1 MSYKRILSVFLFAF
15 SLNSYSQS
23 LSERLGYNA
32 NDRILI
38 INNDDAGMSHSS
50 NTGTFEGFEK
60 GVITSSTIMVPCPWF
75 SEIAEYAKANAN
87 RDFGIHLTLT
97 SEWKYYRWTGIA
109 PKESVKG
116 LYDPNGYLWGSVE
129 DVYKH
134 ATPNEALIEG
144 RAQIQRALDAGIKIT
159 HIDSHMGTYQ
169 LNPEYMNVY
178 FQLAREFNLPLRMAS
193 QKTMEKFG
201 FGNLREE
208 YAKKGL
214 VFADYFI
221 YDELQYYKEVKSFW
235 TDIVKNL
242 KPGVTELYIH
252 ASKMSDE
259 LKSITYS
266 SKTRA
271 EEAELFTYD
280 KEFKELLEKE
290 NIKLI
295 SYRPLLDLQRKTL
308 HQTN

>member
-1 MSYKRILSVFLFAF
+1 MRNKTILSVFLFAF

-23 LSERLGYNA
+23 LSVRLGYNA

-50 NTGTFEGFEK
+50 NIGTFEGFDK

-75 SEIAEYAKANAN
+75 SEIAEYAKANPN

-116 LYDPNGYLWGSVE
+116 LYDPNGYLWRSVE

-134 ATPNEALIEG
+134 ATPKEALIEG
-144 RAQIQRALDAGIKIT
+144 RAQIQRALDAGIKVT

-169 LNPEYMNVY
+169 LNPEYMKIY

-201 FGNLREE
+201 FGNLRKE
-208 YAKKGL
+208 YAEKGL
-214 VFADYFI
+214 VFTDYFI
-221 YDELQYYKEVKSFW
+221 YDELQNYKEVKSFW
-235 TDIVKNL
+235 MDIVKNL

-259 LKSITYS
+259 LKSITNS

-295 SYRPLLDLQRKTL
+295 SYRPLFDLQRKTPP
-308 HQTN
+308 QTN

>member
-1 MSYKRILSVFLFAF
+1 MNYKTVLPVILFAF

-23 LSERLGYNA
+23 LSVKLGYNA
-32 NDRILI
+32 SDRILI

-50 NTGTFEGFEK
+50 NIGTFEGFEK

-75 SEIAEYAKANAN
+75 SEIVEYAKANPK

-116 LYDPNGYLWGSVE
+116 LYDPNGYLWGSIE

-134 ATPNEALIEG
+134 ATPKHALIEG
-144 RAQIQRALDAGIKIT
+144 RAQIQRALDAGINIT

-169 LNPEYMNVY
+169 LNPEYMKVY
-178 FQLAREFNLPLRMAS
+178 FQLASEFNLPLRMAS

-201 FGNLREE
+201 FGNLRKE
-208 YAKKGL
+208 YAEKGL
-214 VFADYFI
+214 VFTDFFI
-221 YDELQYYKEVKSFW
+221 YDELQNYKEVKSFW

-295 SYRPLLDLQRKTL
+295 SYRPLLNLQRKIL

>member
-1 MSYKRILSVFLFAF
+1 MNYKTVLPLILFAF

-23 LSERLGYNA
+23 LSLKLGYKA

-38 INNDDAGMSHSS
+38 INNDDAGMCHSS
-50 NTGTFEGFEK
+50 NIGTFEGFEK

-75 SEIAEYAKANAN
+75 SEIAEYAKANPN

-134 ATPNEALIEG
+134 ATPKEALIEG
-144 RAQIQRALDAGIKIT
+144 RAQIQRALDAGIKVT

-169 LNPEYMNVY
+169 LNPDYMKIY
-178 FQLAREFNLPLRMAS
+178 FQLASEFNLPLRMAS

-201 FGNLREE
+201 FENMRKE
-208 YAKKGL
+208 YAEKGL
-214 VFADYFI
+214 VFTDYFI
-221 YDELQYYKEVKSFW
+221 YDELQNYKEVKSFW

-259 LKSITYS
+259 LRSITYS

-271 EEAELFTYD
+271 EEAQLFTYD

-295 SYRPLLDLQRKTL
+295 SYRPLLNLQRKTP
-308 HQTN
+308 QTN

>member
-1 MSYKRILSVFLFAF
+1 MNYKTVLPLILFAF

-23 LSERLGYNA
+23 LSVKLGYKA

-50 NTGTFEGFEK
+50 NIGTFEGFEK

-75 SEIAEYAKANAN
+75 SEIVEYAKANPN

-116 LYDPNGYLWGSVE
+116 LYDPNGYLWRSVE

-134 ATPNEALIEG
+134 ATPKEALIEG
-144 RAQIQRALDAGIKIT
+144 RAQIQRALDAGIKVT

-169 LNPEYMNVY
+169 LNPEYMKIY
-178 FQLAREFNLPLRMAS
+178 SQLASEFNLPLRMGS

-201 FGNLREE
+201 FGNLRKE
-208 YAKKGL
+208 YAEKGL
-214 VFADYFI
+214 VFTDYFI
-221 YDELQYYKEVKSFW
+221 YDELQNYKEVKSFW

-242 KPGVTELYIH
+242 KPGVTELYVH

-259 LKSITYS
+259 LRSITYS

-295 SYRPLLDLQRKTL
+295 SYRSLFNLQRKTP
-308 HQTN
+308 QTN

>member
-1 MSYKRILSVFLFAF
+1 MNYKTVLALILFAF

-23 LSERLGYNA
+23 LSLKLGYNA

-38 INNDDAGMSHSS
+38 INNDDAGMCHSS
-50 NTGTFEGFEK
+50 NIGTFEGFEK
-60 GVITSSTIMVPCPWF
+60 GVITSSTVMVPCPWF
-75 SEIAEYAKANAN
+75 SEIVEYAKANPN
-87 RDFGIHLTLT
+87 RDFGIHLALT

-116 LYDPNGYLWGSVE
+116 LYDPNGYLWGSIE
-129 DVYKH
+129 DVYKY
-134 ATPNEALIEG
+134 ATPKEALIEG
-144 RAQIQRALDAGIKIT
+144 RAQIQRALDAGIKVT

-169 LNPEYMNVY
+169 LNPDYMKIY
-178 FQLAREFNLPLRMAS
+178 FQLASEFNLPLRMAS
-193 QKTMEKFG
+193 QKTMEKLG
-201 FGNLREE
+201 FENMRKE
-208 YAKKGL
+208 YAEKGL
-214 VFADYFI
+214 IFTDYFI
-221 YDELQYYKEVKSFW
+221 YDELENYKEVKSFW

-271 EEAELFTYD
+271 EEAQLFTYD

-295 SYRPLLDLQRKTL
+295 SYRPLLNLQRKTI
-308 HQTN
+308 QPK

>member
-1 MSYKRILSVFLFAF
+1 MNYKTVLALILFAF

-23 LSERLGYNA
+23 LSLKLGYNA

-38 INNDDAGMSHSS
+38 INNDDAGMCHSS
-50 NTGTFEGFEK
+50 NIGTFEGFEK
-60 GVITSSTIMVPCPWF
+60 GVITSSTVMVPCPWF
-75 SEIAEYAKANAN
+75 SEIVEYAKANPN
-87 RDFGIHLTLT
+87 RDFGIHLALT

-134 ATPNEALIEG
+134 ATPQEALIEG
-144 RAQIQRALDAGIKIT
+144 RAQIQRALDAGIKVT

-169 LNPEYMNVY
+169 LNPDYMKIY
-178 FQLAREFNLPLRMAS
+178 FQLASEFNLPLRMAS

-201 FGNLREE
+201 FENMRKE
-208 YAKKGL
+208 YAEKGL
-214 VFADYFI
+214 VFTDYFI
-221 YDELQYYKEVKSFW
+221 YDELQNYKEVKSFW
-235 TDIVKNL
+235 TDIIKNL

-259 LKSITYS
+259 LKYITYS

-295 SYRPLLDLQRKTL
+295 SYRPLLNLQRKTI
-308 HQTN
+308 QPN

>member
-1 MSYKRILSVFLFAF
+1 MNYKTILPVILFVF

-23 LSERLGYNA
+23 LSVRLGFNA

-50 NTGTFEGFEK
+50 NIGTFEGFDK

-75 SEIAEYAKANAN
+75 SEIAEYAKANPN

-116 LYDPNGYLWGSVE
+116 LYDPNGYLWRSVE

-134 ATPNEALIEG
+134 ATPKEALIEG
-144 RAQIQRALDAGIKIT
+144 RAQIQRALDAGIKVT

-169 LNPEYMNVY
+169 LNPEYMKIY

-201 FGNLREE
+201 FGNLRKE
-208 YAKKGL
+208 YAEKGL
-214 VFADYFI
+214 VFTDYFI
-221 YDELQYYKEVKSFW
+221 YDELQNYKEVKTFW

-266 SKTRA
+266 SKTRS

-295 SYRPLLDLQRKTL
+295 SYRPLFDLQRKSPP
-308 HQTN
+308 QTN

>member
-1 MSYKRILSVFLFAF
+1 MNYKTVLPVILLAL

-23 LSERLGYNA
+23 LSVRLGYNA

-50 NTGTFEGFEK
+50 NIGTFEGFEK

-75 SEIAEYAKANAN
+75 SEIAEYAKANPN

-109 PKESVKG
+109 PKDSVKG
-116 LYDPNGYLWGSVE
+116 LYDPNGYLWRSVE

-134 ATPNEALIEG
+134 ATPKEALIEG

-169 LNPEYMNVY
+169 LNPEFMKIY

-201 FGNLREE
+201 FGNLRKE
-208 YAKKGL
+208 YAEKGL
-214 VFADYFI
+214 VFTDYFI
-221 YDELQYYKEVKSFW
+221 YDELQNYKEVKSFW
-235 TDIVKNL
+235 SDIIKNL
-242 KPGVTELYIH
+242 KPGVTELFIH

-259 LKSITYS
+259 LRSITYS

-280 KEFKELLEKE
+280 KEFRELLKKE
-290 NIKLI
+290 NINLI
-295 SYRPLLDLQRKTL
+295 SFRPLLDLQRKTL
-308 HQTN
+308 PQTN